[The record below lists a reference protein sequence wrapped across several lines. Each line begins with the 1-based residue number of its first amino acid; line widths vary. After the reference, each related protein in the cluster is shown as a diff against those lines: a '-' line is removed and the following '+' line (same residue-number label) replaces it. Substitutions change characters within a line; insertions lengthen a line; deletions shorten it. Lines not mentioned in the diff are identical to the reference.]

1 MDVEKRGPQAAASRM
16 VYNDRRQVGIG
27 ISITCTR
34 GSSTGTGHIL

>member
-1 MDVEKRGPQAAASRM
+1 MDVEKRGPQAAARM

-34 GSSTGTGHIL
+34 GSSTGTGHII